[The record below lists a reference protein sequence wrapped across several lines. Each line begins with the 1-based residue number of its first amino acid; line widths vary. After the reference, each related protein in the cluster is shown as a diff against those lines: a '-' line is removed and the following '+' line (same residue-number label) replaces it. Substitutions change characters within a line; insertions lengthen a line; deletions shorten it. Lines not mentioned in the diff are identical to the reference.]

1 MFIGLRLVKF
11 LHELGHNVTV
21 LNRGISE
28 AVLPTGVN
36 RIVVDRMDASG
47 VNDAIGNE
55 SFDVVFD
62 ISCYTPEALTPVIAA
77 LNGNVGHFIFCST
90 TSVYQTSN
98 VSPIIEEFPLD
109 RGIDASDYARN
120 KIICED
126 ILMQSVADHGFPAT
140 ILRPPYVYGPHNK
153 IIQREFSF
161 FARLLHGRQ
170 ILSLI
175 HI

>member
-1 MFIGLRLVKF
+1 MNLLVLGGTVFIGLRLVKF

-77 LNGNVGHFIFCST
+77 LNGNVGHFILG
-90 TSVYQTSN
+90 V
-98 VSPIIEEFPLD
+98 
-109 RGIDASDYARN
+109 G
-120 KIICED
+120 
-126 ILMQSVADHGFPAT
+126 
-140 ILRPPYVYGPHNK
+140 
-153 IIQREFSF
+153 
-161 FARLLHGRQ
+161 
-170 ILSLI
+170 
-175 HI
+175 